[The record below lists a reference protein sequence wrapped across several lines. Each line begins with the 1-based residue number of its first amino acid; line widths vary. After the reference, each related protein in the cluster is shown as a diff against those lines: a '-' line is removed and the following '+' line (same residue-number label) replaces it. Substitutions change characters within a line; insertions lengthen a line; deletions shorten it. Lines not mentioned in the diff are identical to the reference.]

1 MTQRPWENMSPQDI
15 DKILPSAMRENN
27 ADYFL
32 HELYRTARDIDIYGW
47 RDALTPDALV
57 RFGPATS
64 FAPGM
69 PYHYRLYK
77 FERNYYCYQNG
88 TVYLWNPYEMLPYR
102 GIPVIRFTSE
112 QDMVFRHAVQSLV
125 VYHKNRGLYCEP
137 IKMRE
142 TQSQKYPNAINCFN
156 LGLKHYQ
163 EQNPLQTPVRCDG
176 CERWCYLGC
185 QVHPNPSWG
194 DDKYPTINHIFA
206 NDCHGTCAAKM
217 QEYLNNIQ
225 QKQK

>member
-64 FAPGM
+64 LAPGM
-69 PYHYRLYK
+69 PYHYIFYK
-77 FERNYYCYQNG
+77 FERNLYCYQNG
-88 TVYLWNPYEMLPYR
+88 TVYLWNPYEMQPYR
-102 GIPVIRFTSE
+102 GIPVIRFTPE

-125 VYHKNRGLYCEP
+125 GHYKTRTLFGES

-142 TQSQKYPNAINCFN
+142 TQSQKFPQAVQCFN

-176 CERWCYLGC
+176 CEQRCYMGC
-185 QVHPNPSWG
+185 QVHLHPICG
-194 DDKYPTINHIFA
+194 IDKYPTINHIFA
-206 NDCHGTCAAKM
+206 NDCHGKCATKM

-225 QKQK
+225 QKQR